1 MEGFGGKVIAIT
13 RPQER
18 SKTAVDII
26 KSHGGVPLVAP
37 TLELQYSKTKSLM
50 ELCKRAFELDW
61 IILTS
66 PASLNSLFK
75 YCKDFKKKLNI
86 KCRVAAIGPKTAK
99 ALTNY
104 GISTELMPNDYT
116 AEGLLE
122 VFKDIPLK
130 GKKVGLPRTF
140 SARKILP
147 EGLKEMGAEV
157 FLAEAYKST
166 LPQDKT
172 LAHKLIEGIIQ
183 GEVDAVTFTS
193 PLTVTNLFEIAGKKK
208 ELLLKA
214 LNDNSTMV
222 AAIGPITQKPLNENG
237 IKSITPPHYTV
248 KAMLERL
255 MEEMNR

>member
-1 MEGFGGKVIAIT
+1 MEGFEGKVIAIT

-18 SKTAVDII
+18 SKEAVDII
-26 KSHGGVPLVAP
+26 KSHGGIPLVAP
-37 TLELQYSKTKSLM
+37 TLELQYSKTESLM
-50 ELCKRAFELDW
+50 ELCRRAHELDW

-75 YCKDFKKKLNI
+75 YCKDFKKRLNPN
-86 KCRVAAIGPKTAK
+86 CRVAAIGSKTAK
-99 ALTNY
+99 ALSNY
-104 GISTELMPNDYT
+104 GISTEILPNDYT

-130 GKKVGLPRTF
+130 GKKVGLPRTL
-140 SARKILP
+140 SARQVLP
-147 EGLKEMGAEV
+147 DGLKEMGAEV

-166 LPQDKT
+166 LPQDKR
-172 LAHKLIEGIIQ
+172 LVHELIEGIIQ

-193 PLTVTNLFEIAGKKK
+193 PLTVTNLFEIAGEKKGV
-208 ELLLKA
+208 LLNA
-214 LNDNSTMV
+214 LSDNSTMV
-222 AAIGPITQKPLNENG
+222 AAIGPITQRPLNENG
-237 IKSITPPHYTV
+237 IKSIIPSNYTV